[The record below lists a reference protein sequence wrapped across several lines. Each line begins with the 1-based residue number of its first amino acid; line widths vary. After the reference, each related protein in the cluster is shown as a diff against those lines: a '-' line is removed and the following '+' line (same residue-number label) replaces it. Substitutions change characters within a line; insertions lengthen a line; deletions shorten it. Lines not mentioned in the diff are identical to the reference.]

1 MVLMNIPMCLEP
13 KSSSSPKPWATCADL
28 LATASCQR
36 LIEETPASLLK
47 TALVWSLLTRLPPLS
62 NSIDSQ
68 TPSPAPAQSVPHCEP
83 SDLVS
88 FWASL
93 KNSSQVAGGPD
104 MPAAVSS
111 SGL

>member
-1 MVLMNIPMCLEP
+1 MNMPMCLEP
-13 KSSSSPKPWATCADL
+13 KSSSSPKPCAMCADL

-47 TALVWSLLTRLPPLS
+47 AAFVWSLLTRLPPLS

-68 TPSPAPAQSVPHCEP
+68 TPSLEPAQSVPHCDP

-93 KNSSQVAGGPD
+93 KKSSHVAGGPEI
-104 MPAAVSS
+104 PSAANM